1 MVHDTKPWWTGRGVD
16 FVDFDDVDVPLERHI
31 IVSGDDALATTIVE
45 ELTNAGARVVK
56 LAATELAAAGVARAL
71 AIVCAGDDDA
81 TNLEIALLARKA
93 NPDVRVV
100 VRLDN
105 DVVRGA
111 MAADNGPG
119 AILDV
124 ADLAAPSVVEACLA
138 STTHPF
144 EAAGIKFAVW
154 GTVAPHDGTLRD
166 IHGDLAPVAVI
177 HGEISETPG
186 EVVPCPGRD
195 LRVHAG
201 DWTAV
206 IGTAEQL
213 AARGIKG
220 PRPTVTRSR
229 RHPLR
234 RILDAARTARDDV
247 NPAFYPA
254 SAIGLTLLIGST
266 MLLRFSYQRPP
277 GMTWLDA
284 LYFSA
289 ETITTVGYGDFSF
302 AQQPTWLRVFSIM
315 EMFVGMTTTA
325 VLIAFI
331 ADLLLSRR
339 FVHTAGRR
347 RVRHLRNHVIVVGL
361 GSVGIRV
368 VGELAAAGYDVAV
381 IEQDDENPF
390 LPVAAELDVPVIFGD
405 ATMEQTLESACLDRA
420 RAVAVL
426 TQDDMV
432 NIETGIVLN
441 EMYGPEVFPAL
452 NRPEVPLVLRI
463 YDRELGFAVAQR
475 FGFENVRSTV
485 ELAAPWFIGATM
497 GLQVLDTF
505 SIGQSTYMVG
515 AMHVE
520 AGSELD
526 GLRMF
531 EKSTQTR
538 VIAITRQDAPVQLHP
553 RRDARLRAGDTAYIV
568 GPYRELL
575 DTLRKGQCPQR
586 PTNGDQQPR
595 KEDRLNTPSA
605 RDPASPGMGPG
616 LAPTAGGGSIAQ

>member
-1 MVHDTKPWWTGRGVD
+1 MVHVTQPSSSRRDIDFVDSDED
-16 FVDFDDVDVPLERHI
+16 FVDFDEFDVPLERHI

-45 ELTNAGARVVK
+45 QLINAGASIVK
-56 LAATELAAAGVARAL
+56 LAAADLADAGVSAELGDAEVATAL
-71 AIVCAGDDDA
+71 AVVCAGEDDA

-105 DVVRGA
+105 DVVRAA

-138 STTHPF
+138 HTTHPF
-144 EAAGIKFAVW
+144 EAAGIKFVAW
-154 GTVAPHDGTLRD
+154 GTEVPRDATLRD
-166 IHGDLAPVAVI
+166 IHGDLAPIAVI
-177 HGEISETPG
+177 HGENSDTPG
-186 EVVPCPGRD
+186 KVVACPERD
-195 LRVHAG
+195 LRVRAG
-201 DWTAV
+201 DRTVV
-206 IGTAEQL
+206 IGTADEL
-213 AARGIKG
+213 ATRGIEV
-220 PRPTVTRSR
+220 PRPTATRSR
-229 RHPLR
+229 RPRLR
-234 RILDAARTARDDV
+234 RVLDAVRTARDDV

-254 SAIGLTLLIGST
+254 LAIGMTLLIGST
-266 MLLRFSYQRPP
+266 IVLRFSYHRLP

-284 LYFSA
+284 LYFSS

-302 AQQPTWLRVFSIM
+302 AQQPLWLRIFSVM
-315 EMFVGMTTTA
+315 LMFTGMTTTA

-331 ADLLLSRR
+331 ADVLLSRR
-339 FVHTAGRR
+339 FVQTAGRR
-347 RVRHLRNHVIVVGL
+347 RVRHLRDHIIVVGL

-368 VGELAAAGYDVAV
+368 VGELAAAGYHVAV
-381 IEQDDENPF
+381 IEQDDENTF

-405 ATMEQTLESACLDRA
+405 ATMEQTLESACLERA

-432 NIETGIVLN
+432 NIETGIVLG
-441 EMYGPEVFPAL
+441 EMYGDEVVSAL

-463 YDRELGFAVAQR
+463 YDRELGYAVAQR

-485 ELAAPWFIGATM
+485 ELAAPWFIGAAM
-497 GLQVLDTF
+497 GLEVLDTF
-505 SIGQSTYMVG
+505 SVGQSTYMVG

-538 VIAITRQDAPVQLHP
+538 VLAITRQDAPLQLLP
-553 RRDARLRAGDTAYIV
+553 RRNARLRAGDTAYLV

-575 DTLRKGQCPQR
+575 DTLRMGQR
-586 PTNGDQQPR
+586 PKEPPPDDRSSRG
-595 KEDRLNTPSA
+595 EDRLNTP
-605 RDPASPGMGPG
+605 G
-616 LAPTAGGGSIAQ
+616 